1 MIAESVIWISLF
13 VLEEL
18 GSSYKNDFMLAKSDS
33 AKKTAIKQAKKELMD
48 KHNMSASDALNFIKG
63 KWNPTGKGANAKY
76 FYSGGLMSK
85 QSM

>member
-1 MIAESVIWISLF
+1 MSTIGN
-13 VLEEL
+13 VLT
-18 GSSYKNDFMLAKSDS
+18 GNTKTAIVGSYKNDFMLAKSDS